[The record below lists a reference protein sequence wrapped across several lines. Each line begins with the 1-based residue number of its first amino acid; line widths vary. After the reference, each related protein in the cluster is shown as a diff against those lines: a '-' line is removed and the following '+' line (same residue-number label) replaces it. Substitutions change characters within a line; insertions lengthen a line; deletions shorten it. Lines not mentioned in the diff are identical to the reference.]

1 MDANQRVAKQKRAIF
16 LTEVGP
22 HVYSALS
29 NLLSPAK
36 PKETTLQDIVEQLK
50 SHYNPAPL
58 EITESFQSGI
68 TMLIIVG

>member
-1 MDANQRVAKQKRAIF
+1 MDANQHVAKQKRAIF

-22 HVYSALS
+22 HVYSVLS

-58 EITESFQSGI
+58 
-68 TMLIIVG
+68 